1 MIFINTWILN
11 PIKSADHP
19 RKEAKEAK
27 GAIGHEAGLA
37 VDWERTDGDGLDG
50 GQWQ

>member
-1 MIFINTWILN
+1 MTSINTWILN

-27 GAIGHEAGLA
+27 GAIGHEASLA

-50 GQWQ
+50 G